1 MTTNLPQ
8 LPNNN
13 QNQEEYFGN
22 FYNTQSPVSADQY
35 DAVYT
40 FFLSRS
46 NNNKEAAKSLTTSL
60 LQVTYQNGIDPMV
73 VLGDFKKYNQNESFK
88 TALIGLFN
96 STRRNTS
103 KIGFSAKTVPSQ
115 NVMRNIRS

>member
-8 LPNNN
+8 IQSSN
-13 QNQEEYFGN
+13 QGQEQYFDN
-22 FYNTQSPVSADQY
+22 FYNTQTPITSNQY

-40 FFLSRS
+40 FFLSRT

-60 LQVTYQNGIDPMV
+60 LEITHQNSIDPMV

-96 STRRNTS
+96 GTRRNTS
-103 KIGFSAKTVPSQ
+103 KIGFSAKPVPSQ

>member
-8 LPNNN
+8 PQNSN
-13 QNQEEYFGN
+13 QRQDQYLEN

-40 FFLSRS
+40 FFLSRT
-46 NNNKEAAKSLTTSL
+46 NNNKEAAKSLTSSL
-60 LQVTYQNGIDPMV
+60 LQVTYQNSIDPMV

-103 KIGFSAKTVPSQ
+103 KIGFSAKTVPSK

>member
-8 LPNNN
+8 AQSSN
-13 QNQEEYFGN
+13 QDQENYFNN
-22 FYNTQSPVSADQY
+22 FYSTVTPITGNQY

-40 FFLSRS
+40 FFLTRT

-60 LQVTYQNGIDPMV
+60 LEITYQNSIDPMV

-96 STRRNTS
+96 GSRRNTS
-103 KIGFSAKTVPSQ
+103 KIGFSSKTVPSQ

>member
-8 LPNNN
+8 PQNSN
-13 QNQEEYFGN
+13 QSQDQYFEN
-22 FYNTQSPVSADQY
+22 FYNTESPVSADQY

-40 FFLSRS
+40 FFLTRT
-46 NNNKEAAKSLTTSL
+46 NNNKEAAKSLTSSL

-88 TALIGLFN
+88 KALIGLFN
-96 STRRNTS
+96 GTRRNTS

>member
-8 LPNNN
+8 IQSSN
-13 QNQEEYFGN
+13 QGQEQYFDN
-22 FYNTQSPVSADQY
+22 FYNTQTPITSNQY

-40 FFLSRS
+40 FFLSRT

-60 LQVTYQNGIDPMV
+60 LEITHQNSIDPMV

-103 KIGFSAKTVPSQ
+103 KIGFSAKPVPSQ

>member
-8 LPNNN
+8 LQNNN
-13 QNQEEYFGN
+13 QSQEQYFGN
-22 FYNTQSPVSADQY
+22 FYNNQSPVSADQY

-40 FFLSRS
+40 FFLSRT

-60 LQVTYQNGIDPMV
+60 LQVTYQNSIDPMV

-103 KIGFSAKTVPSQ
+103 KIGFSTKTVPSQ

>member
-8 LPNNN
+8 LQNNN
-13 QNQEEYFGN
+13 QSQDQYFGN
-22 FYNTQSPVSADQY
+22 FYNNQSPVSADQY

-40 FFLSRS
+40 FFLSRT
-46 NNNKEAAKSLTTSL
+46 NNNKEAAKSLTTGL
-60 LQVTYQNGIDPMV
+60 LQVTYQNSIDPMV